1 MIRFLGV
8 MIGSA
13 ATLGGMLLLLGKPE
27 FSTEQQVDGG
37 MIVRDERDAVAASA
51 IEKNVSV
58 EKKSVESEEPAT
70 TRPSPPSVADGQP
83 LLPANTPSARAPAT
97 SVTSASNP
105 DGPAGPPFDSPPAND
120 STVPLGAEQNWHSFW
135 NPFRSE
141 IAANGFATRL
151 TRVTGIDYRVLRL
164 QPGSYQ
170 VAFAYADDDERRT
183 KIAQI
188 EQATGLEL
196 PEESM

>member
-8 MIGSA
+8 MVGSA
-13 ATLGGMLLLLGKPE
+13 ATLGSILLLLGKPE
-27 FSTEQQVDGG
+27 FHNERQVDTGT
-37 MIVRDERDAVAASA
+37 IVRDAIDTVAASA
-51 IEKNVSV
+51 IEATIPA
-58 EKKSVESEEPAT
+58 EPDELAT
-70 TRPSPPSVADGQP
+70 NRPSPPNAADDEP
-83 LLPANTPSARAPAT
+83 LMPAISSSPGSTQSAMT
-97 SVTSASNP
+97 SMRNSAQLV
-105 DGPAGPPFDSPPAND
+105 GPPRDSAPPVED
-120 STVPLGAEQNWHSFW
+120 STFPPGAEQNWHSFW

-164 QPGSYQ
+164 EPGSYQ

-196 PEESM
+196 PEDSL